1 MNDIIK
7 NKTNIQDITC
17 IERKVGGHHYP
28 SALLPSEE
36 GRACGT
42 PRSTFLVGSLT
53 LTLCAQK
60 GELSSFTEEKLWS
73 AELKD
78 VGSWL

>member
-28 SALLPSEE
+28 SALL
-36 GRACGT
+36 GRLEAFPYLAPPLRRGQ
-42 PRSTFLVGSLT
+42 G
-53 LTLCAQK
+53 
-60 GELSSFTEEKLWS
+60 LWHP
-73 AELKD
+73 
-78 VGSWL
+78 